1 MKTLLTKFM
10 AVSSIPLLM
19 LTACKKNDPI
29 IKTKGG
35 TAGSLTA
42 STTTPVLD
50 KTKLNDTTKVIN
62 FSFSKS
68 TYEFK
73 AAVSTTLQID
83 SMGDNWKKPQSF
95 TIALNANS
103 QGFSTNDFN
112 SLMLKLNLHAGVSSQ
127 VQARIQYSLG
137 GASTPIYSNAL
148 TLTVTPFNLTSWL
161 YVVGAFDGWPPLPA
175 KGTDSLVSVTGNG
188 VYTGIINFPA
198 GANQFLILPQSNNY
212 NNKYATN
219 DPLTQTS
226 ATVTVGANNNLVA
239 PSTAGYYI
247 VTFNT
252 NTNSISFAPAD
263 FYTIIGS
270 APPGTAWSND
280 YPMKYIN
287 DGSGTWMA
295 TNVPMI
301 VGEYKFRQDAQWSN
315 SWGPTGTAGS
325 ITDSNPIGDGN
336 IPLTTAGNYNL
347 TFIMPATP
355 YGTSSVNNVKWPLV
369 TTTYTAVKQ

>member
-1 MKTLLTKFM
+1 MKTLLTKFI

-112 SLMLKLNLHAGVSSQ
+112 SLMLKLNLHAGVASQ

-137 GASTPIYSNAL
+137 GASTPIYSNVL

-161 YVVGAFDGWPPLPA
+161 YVVGAFDGWPTLPA

-219 DPLTQTS
+219 QPVTQTTS
-226 ATVTVGANNNLVA
+226 TVTVNGGNNLVA
-239 PSTAGYYI
+239 PATAGYYV
-247 VTFNT
+247 VTFNA
-252 NTNSISFAPAD
+252 NTNAISFAPAN
-263 FYTIIGS
+263 FYSVIGDGAIDWNTDVPMKYLNDGTS
-270 APPGTAWSND
+270 TWTVTTALKSSGSIKIRQNDDWTYSWGIPKPGTAGDGIPNTLND
-280 YPMKYIN
+280 NN
-287 DGSGTWMA
+287 DNNIPVPTNGTYTVTFTIPLAAQGSGTPP
-295 TNVPMI
+295 V
-301 VGEYKFRQDAQWSN
+301 
-315 SWGPTGTAGS
+315 TA
-325 ITDSNPIGDGN
+325 
-336 IPLTTAGNYNL
+336 
-347 TFIMPATP
+347 
-355 YGTSSVNNVKWPLV
+355 
-369 TTTYTAVKQ
+369 TYTLK